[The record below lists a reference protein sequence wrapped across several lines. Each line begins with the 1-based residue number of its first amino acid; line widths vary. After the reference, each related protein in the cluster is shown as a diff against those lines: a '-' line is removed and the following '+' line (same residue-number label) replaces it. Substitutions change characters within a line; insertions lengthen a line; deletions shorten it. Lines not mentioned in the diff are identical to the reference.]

1 MVHSNLERQSSQA
14 SRFNK
19 MPIYEYRCA
28 NCRRRVDIFVQGFSP
43 PTNPSCTR
51 CGSKELSRIYSS
63 FAVRRSKNDRGVYD
77 EILSD
82 SKLTH
87 GLMRNDPR
95 ALAEWSRKMAR
106 ATGEDVTP
114 ESEELLSRL
123 DAGEDMNKVVED
135 FKQTEMGG
143 DMETGGAEAE

>member
-1 MVHSNLERQSSQA
+1 
-14 SRFNK
+14 

-43 PTNPSCTR
+43 PSSPSCNR

-143 DMETGGAEAE
+143 YTETGDTEAE

>member
-1 MVHSNLERQSSQA
+1 
-14 SRFNK
+14 
-19 MPIYEYRCA
+19 MPIYEYRCS

-43 PTNPSCTR
+43 PINPSCTK
-51 CGSKELSRIYSS
+51 CGSTELNRIYSS
-63 FAVRRSKNDRGVYD
+63 FAMRRSKNDRGVYD

-82 SKLTH
+82 SKLTS

-114 ESEELLSRL
+114 ESEEILNRL
-123 DAGEDMNKVVED
+123 DAGEDVNKVVED

-143 DMETGGAEAE
+143 IMDTGGGGEEE

>member
-1 MVHSNLERQSSQA
+1 
-14 SRFNK
+14 
-19 MPIYEYRCA
+19 MPIYEYRCS

-43 PTNPSCTR
+43 PANPSCSK

-82 SKLTH
+82 SKLTS

-95 ALAEWSRKMAR
+95 ALAAWSRKMAH

-114 ESEELLSRL
+114 ETEEMLSRL

-135 FKQTEMGG
+135 FKPPELKG
-143 DMETGGAEAE
+143 DTETGGAEAD

>member
-1 MVHSNLERQSSQA
+1 
-14 SRFNK
+14 

-28 NCRRRVDIFVQGFSP
+28 KCRQRVDIFVQGFSP
-43 PTNPSCTR
+43 PTNPSCTK

-63 FAVRRSKNDRGVYD
+63 FTVRRSKNDRGVYD

-82 SKLTH
+82 SRLTQ

-114 ESEELLSRL
+114 ETEDLMSRL
-123 DAGEDMNKVVED
+123 DAGEDVAKVAED
-135 FKQTEMGG
+135 FKPPELKG
-143 DMETGGAEAE
+143 DTDTGGTETE

>member
-1 MVHSNLERQSSQA
+1 
-14 SRFNK
+14 

-28 NCRRRVDIFVQGFSP
+28 KCRRRVDIFVQGFSP
-43 PTNPSCTR
+43 PTNPSCSK
-51 CGSKELSRIYSS
+51 CGSNELSRIYSS

-143 DMETGGAEAE
+143 DMDAGSAEAE

>member
-1 MVHSNLERQSSQA
+1 
-14 SRFNK
+14 
-19 MPIYEYRCA
+19 MPIYEYRCGK
-28 NCRRRVDIFVQGFSP
+28 CRRRMDIFVQGFSP
-43 PTNPSCTR
+43 PTNPSCTK
-51 CGSKELSRIYSS
+51 CGSKDLSRIYSS
-63 FAVRRSKNDRGVYD
+63 FTVRRSKNDRGVYD

-106 ATGEDVTP
+106 ATSEDVTP

-135 FKQTEMGG
+135 FKQTEMAG
-143 DMETGGAEAE
+143 DTETGGTEAE

>member
-1 MVHSNLERQSSQA
+1 
-14 SRFNK
+14 
-19 MPIYEYRCA
+19 MPIYEYRCGK
-28 NCRRRVDIFVQGFSP
+28 CRRRMDIFVQGFSP
-43 PTNPSCTR
+43 PTNPSCTK
-51 CGSKELSRIYSS
+51 CGSKDLSRIYSS
-63 FAVRRSKNDRGVYD
+63 FTVRRSKNDRGVYD

-106 ATGEDVTP
+106 ATSEDVTP

-143 DMETGGAEAE
+143 DTETGGAEAE

>member
-1 MVHSNLERQSSQA
+1 M
-14 SRFNK
+14 
-19 MPIYEYRCA
+19 
-28 NCRRRVDIFVQGFSP
+28 
-43 PTNPSCTR
+43 
-51 CGSKELSRIYSS
+51 
-63 FAVRRSKNDRGVYD
+63 RRSKNDRGVYD

-82 SKLTH
+82 SKLTQ

-106 ATGEDVTP
+106 ATDEDVTP

-135 FKQTEMGG
+135 FKQTEMGQG
-143 DMETGGAEAE
+143 METGAAETE

>member
-1 MVHSNLERQSSQA
+1 
-14 SRFNK
+14 
-19 MPIYEYRCA
+19 MPIYEYRCGK
-28 NCRRRVDIFVQGFSP
+28 CRRRMDIFVQGFSP
-43 PTNPSCTR
+43 PTNPSCTK
-51 CGSKELSRIYSS
+51 CGSKDLSRIYSS
-63 FAVRRSKNDRGVYD
+63 FTVRRSKNDRGVYD

>member
-1 MVHSNLERQSSQA
+1 
-14 SRFNK
+14 

-28 NCRRRVDIFVQGFSP
+28 KCRRRVDIFVQGFSP
-43 PTNPSCTR
+43 PTNPSCSK

-82 SKLTH
+82 SKLTS